1 MSATRATHAMTA
13 LRAAVS
19 RASRRDLGLA
29 RVPTSWD
36 AAAAAALRTRNRRR
50 VRAHV
55 QSEDVVSRSKDDAA
69 AAHAA
74 SRAPLAYASARRAM
88 EEVKWRK
95 PQWKPQDVFC
105 DVAKVG
111 EGLLAAV
118 EVWPTVRRGVAVEP
132 DEAMA
137 RLGDQLLRH
146 GGKQDLAVRW
156 FKSWKGVQG
165 PFDVVLSAF
174 AASEEV
180 EDVDARVDA
189 LWENT
194 KDVLVLLE
202 KGNAAG
208 FDAVL
213 HARTRILARGDG
225 HVLAPCAHEGTC
237 PLQGGPRRC
246 RVSQRVERA
255 QAQRLALGAHRTY
268 GDVSFSYVILQKGE
282 RAKLRRHEPDP
293 TLWEALAQEGI
304 QAGPYKQLKHA
315 WKTHVEELLALGERM
330 ENGTA
335 DPPIQ
340 TPDGEV
346 VAEEEEAEATPADD
360 ERSVKRRLE
369 SAPVVQSMATELG
382 ANSEEWGR
390 MVEVPRKRSRHV
402 RFQVCRPCTD
412 QHGNTDF
419 KNGEL
424 VEHILTKAKHHESK
438 HAGYSLYRQA
448 RKSSLGDL
456 WPFPM
461 RG

>member
-1 MSATRATHAMTA
+1 MGATRATHAMTA
-13 LRAAVS
+13 LRAAVWC
-19 RASRRDLGLA
+19 ASRRDLGLA

-55 QSEDVVSRSKDDAA
+55 HSEDVVSRSKDDAA
-69 AAHAA
+69 VAHAA
-74 SRAPLAYASARRAM
+74 SRAPLAYASARRAL
-88 EEVKWRK
+88 EEVKRRK
-95 PQWKPQDVFC
+95 PHWKPQDVLC

-111 EGLLAAV
+111 EGLLAVV
-118 EVWPTVRRGVAVEP
+118 EAWPTVRRAIAVES

-137 RLGDQLLRH
+137 RLGDQLLRR
-146 GGKQDLAVRW
+146 GDKQDLAVRW
-156 FKSWKGVQG
+156 LKSWTGVQG
-165 PFDVVLSAF
+165 PFDVVVGAF
-174 AASEEV
+174 AASEDV
-180 EDVDARVDA
+180 ADVDARVDA

-194 KDVLVLLE
+194 KDVMVLLE

-225 HVLAPCAHEGTC
+225 HVLAPCAHEGKC
-237 PLQGGPRRC
+237 PLQGGSRRC

-255 QAQRLALGAHRTY
+255 QAQRLALGANRTY
-268 GDVSFSYVILQKGE
+268 GDASFSYVILQRGE
-282 RAKLRRHEPDP
+282 RMKPRRVEPDP
-293 TLWEALAQEGI
+293 TLWEALEREGI
-304 QAGPYKQLKHA
+304 QAGPYGQLKHS
-315 WKTHVEELLALGERM
+315 WKPHVEELLALGETL

-335 DPPIQ
+335 ELRSQAPFGDA
-340 TPDGEV
+340 
-346 VAEEEEAEATPADD
+346 VAEGGEAEATQADD

-369 SAPVVQSMATELG
+369 SAPVVQSVATELG

-390 MVEVPRKRSRHV
+390 MVELPRKRSKHV
-402 RFQVCRPCTD
+402 RFHVCRPCKD

-419 KNGEL
+419 QNGEL